1 MRPALRAA
9 AFFTALGLA
18 ILVALGAASLLA
30 VLLAV
35 PSAAGRLAGLVDHP
49 WWFVYAP
56 QGQQTGG
63 GTPASPLWATLAAL
77 LCAAV
82 ALPAI
87 LRARAL
93 TPRAPP
99 AVTLFLTVFLFSLCA
114 EGLRAAAAS
123 LVAIDGSVAAAVA
136 FTRAVLAARFL
147 GLLALLATGLYSL
160 EMKYARHLLLA
171 AVALAIAVAVGL
183 SIPVDRTVFL
193 TQLTFKLGDEQ
204 ALWFASL
211 VLSVVVVAA
220 GAGTALTRR
229 RGPTLVALGGTIL
242 LLAGREFLAFA
253 ARPVPVAAGAVM
265 VAAGTA
271 LWLRA
276 LGSVGSPGRK
286 ETAGSGRRDR

>member
-35 PSAAGRLAGLVDHP
+35 PSAAGRLVGLVDHP
-49 WWFVYAP
+49 WWFVYASP
-56 QGQQTGG
+56 GLQTGG
-63 GTPASPLWATLAAL
+63 GTPASPLWATVAAL

-82 ALPAI
+82 ALPGV

-93 TPRAPP
+93 APRASP
-99 AVTLFLTVFLFSLCA
+99 AVTLFLAVFLFSLCA
-114 EGLRAAAAS
+114 EGLRAAAAA

-136 FTRAVLAARFL
+136 FTRVVHAGRFL
-147 GLLALLATGLYSL
+147 GLLALLAMGLYSL

-171 AVALAIAVAVGL
+171 AVALAIALAAGL

-193 TQLTFKLGDEQ
+193 AQLTFKLGDEQ

-211 VLSVVVVAA
+211 VLSLIVVAA
-220 GAGTALTRR
+220 GAGAALTRR
-229 RGPTLVALGGTIL
+229 RGQTLVALGGTIL
-242 LLAGREFLAFA
+242 LLAGRELLAFA

-265 VAAGTA
+265 LAAGTA
-271 LWLRA
+271 VWLRVV
-276 LGSVGSPGRK
+276 GSVGSLQRK
-286 ETAGSGRRDR
+286 EAAGGGGRHP